1 MQGLYP
7 GCELWYV
14 LRPYPAQ
21 ITFLSFKYYASVKE
35 RIRNLAKRLHLMK
48 DEGKGTE
55 KRGPKLSE
63 VEGLIRE
70 RVRYHGVLVET
81 K

>member
-1 MQGLYP
+1 
-7 GCELWYV
+7 
-14 LRPYPAQ
+14 
-21 ITFLSFKYYASVKE
+21 
-35 RIRNLAKRLHLMK
+35 MK